1 MSTLNVLKLVAAHK
15 PTSLP
20 AVQQRRNKLVKRILE
35 QIELAKAEQ
44 TGATFAPVK
53 LRSYKDK
60 DTGLRKQVETNKRVK
75 PWWFTTDNGKLAL
88 NVRFGPK
95 VLELAKAEQSGTTFA
110 PVKLRSYT
118 DKDTGVRKQVETNK
132 RVKPWWF
139 TADNGKLALSVRFG
153 PKVLELA
160 KGKYAVEVADK
171 SEIVNVLEVVR
182 TAVENGELDAAI
194 DNAAKK
200 LRDGF
205 AK

>member
-1 MSTLNVLKLVAAHK
+1 M
-15 PTSLP
+15 
-20 AVQQRRNKLVKRILE
+20 
-35 QIELAKAEQ
+35 
-44 TGATFAPVK
+44 
-53 LRSYKDK
+53 
-60 DTGLRKQVETNKRVK
+60 
-75 PWWFTTDNGKLAL
+75 
-88 NVRFGPK
+88 
-95 VLELAKAEQSGTTFA
+95 
-110 PVKLRSYT
+110 
-118 DKDTGVRKQVETNK
+118 
-132 RVKPWWF
+132 
-139 TADNGKLALSVRFG
+139 RFG

>member
-1 MSTLNVLKLVAAHK
+1 MFGRCGRLTMGGRISVVQMLRPTIKLVHCYTERTTAMTALNGLKLVAAQK

-20 AVQQRRNKLVKRILE
+20 AVQQRRNKLVKRIWE

-44 TGATFAPVK
+44 TG
-53 LRSYKDK
+53 
-60 DTGLRKQVETNKRVK
+60 
-75 PWWFTTDNGKLAL
+75 
-88 NVRFGPK
+88 
-95 VLELAKAEQSGTTFA
+95 TTFA
-110 PVKLRSYT
+110 PVKFRTYT
-118 DKDTGVRKQVETNK
+118 DKETGVRKQVETNK

-182 TAVENGELDAAI
+182 TAVENGELDGAI